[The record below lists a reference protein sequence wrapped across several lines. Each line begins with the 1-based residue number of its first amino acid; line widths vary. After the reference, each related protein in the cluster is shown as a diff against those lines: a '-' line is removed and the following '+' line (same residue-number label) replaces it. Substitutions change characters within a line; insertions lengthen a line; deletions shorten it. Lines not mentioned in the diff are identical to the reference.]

1 MELIRRFVREEEGQ
15 GLVEYA
21 LILGL
26 IAVVAIAALTL
37 SGSSI
42 KNMFTTI
49 SSTLQG
55 AEGNITTA
63 QPT

>member
-26 IAVVAIAALTL
+26 IAVVAIIALTA

-42 KNMFTTI
+42 NNMFGKI
-49 SSTLQG
+49 AGTLSN
-55 AEGNITTA
+55 AEGDMK
-63 QPT
+63 